1 MRSGVSKA
9 GSWAHRAILI
19 GGDAVILL
27 GAFQLGLEYW
37 VQKVGPNAG
46 EFFPAA
52 IICLGAYLLTL
63 SMFDLY
69 DIQRNYR
76 SQQASTL
83 THILGAVVMA
93 GVALSGLFYVMPGV
107 KLPRGSF
114 FIQMGLAIPLL
125 YLWRVNFSRLR
136 QEMLIPTRV
145 LIVGAGEDGQ
155 TALDL
160 LKRSGTEYHVVGFID
175 DHPDRQ
181 TRTIGGYAGF
191 GGADALLSLVKEHD
205 VQGII
210 MAIAQAEGERL
221 IRATL
226 PCRMKG
232 GFVSDLI
239 TVSEQVAGKL
249 LLKHVRHAWFVYAPG
264 FLLLPPR
271 MSRRIK
277 RITAVACAGIG
288 LVLASPLLVV
298 PGLLVA
304 LGADW
309 PVLTQSL

>member
-83 THILGAVVMA
+83 THILGAVAMA
-93 GVALSGLFYVMPGV
+93 GVGLSGLFYVMPGV
-107 KLPRGSF
+107 KLPRGLF
-114 FIQMGLAIPLL
+114 FIQMGLAIPFL

-160 LKRSGTEYHVVGFID
+160 LKKSGTEYHVVGFID

-181 TRTIGGYAGF
+181 TRAIGGEAVLGGPDAQPSPLKGHETQSIIIGTPQAG
-191 GGADALLSLVKEHD
+191 GGR
-205 VQGII
+205 QIF
-210 MAIAQAEGERL
+210 
-221 IRATL
+221 AT
-226 PCRMKG
+226 PHCWVKG
-232 GFVSDLI
+232 GFLSDLL
-239 TVSEQVAGKL
+239 TPTEHVAVK
-249 LLKHVRHAWFVYAPG
+249 
-264 FLLLPPR
+264 
-271 MSRRIK
+271 
-277 RITAVACAGIG
+277 
-288 LVLASPLLVV
+288 
-298 PGLLVA
+298 
-304 LGADW
+304 
-309 PVLTQSL
+309 

>member
-1 MRSGVSKA
+1 MSKA

-93 GVALSGLFYVMPGV
+93 GVGLSGLFYLMPGV

-114 FIQMGLAIPLL
+114 FIQMGLAIPFL

-136 QEMLIPTRV
+136 QEM
-145 LIVGAGEDGQ
+145 AGEE
-155 TALDL
+155 
-160 LKRSGTEYHVVGFID
+160 S
-175 DHPDRQ
+175 P
-181 TRTIGGYAGF
+181 
-191 GGADALLSLVKEHD
+191 
-205 VQGII
+205 
-210 MAIAQAEGERL
+210 
-221 IRATL
+221 
-226 PCRMKG
+226 KG
-232 GFVSDLI
+232 
-239 TVSEQVAGKL
+239 
-249 LLKHVRHAWFVYAPG
+249 
-264 FLLLPPR
+264 PR
-271 MSRRIK
+271 PR
-277 RITAVACAGIG
+277 
-288 LVLASPLLVV
+288 
-298 PGLLVA
+298 
-304 LGADW
+304 
-309 PVLTQSL
+309 

>member
-1 MRSGVSKA
+1 VSKA
-9 GSWAHRAILI
+9 GAWVHRAILI

-27 GAFQLGLEYW
+27 GAFHLGLEYW
-37 VQKVGPNAG
+37 VRKVGPNPG
-46 EFFPAA
+46 EFYPAA
-52 IICLGAYLLTL
+52 IICLVAYLLTL

-160 LKRSGTEYHVVGFID
+160 LKRSGIRLD
-175 DHPDRQ
+175 NRQ
-181 TRTIGGYAGF
+181 
-191 GGADALLSLVKEHD
+191 
-205 VQGII
+205 
-210 MAIAQAEGERL
+210 
-221 IRATL
+221 
-226 PCRMKG
+226 
-232 GFVSDLI
+232 
-239 TVSEQVAGKL
+239 
-249 LLKHVRHAWFVYAPG
+249 
-264 FLLLPPR
+264 
-271 MSRRIK
+271 
-277 RITAVACAGIG
+277 
-288 LVLASPLLVV
+288 
-298 PGLLVA
+298 
-304 LGADW
+304 
-309 PVLTQSL
+309 

>member
-93 GVALSGLFYVMPGV
+93 GVGLSGLFYLMPGV

-125 YLWRVNFSRLR
+125 YLWRINFSRLR
-136 QEMLIPTRV
+136 QEMLIPKRV
-145 LIVGAGEDGQ
+145 LIVGTGEDGQ

-160 LKRSGTEYHVVGFID
+160 LKRFGTEYHVVGFID
-175 DHPDRQ
+175 DDPNRP
-181 TRTIGGYAGF
+181 TRTIGGYAVL
-191 GGADALLSLVKEHD
+191 GGADALPALVKEHD

-210 MAIAQAEGERL
+210 MAIAKAEGGRL
-221 IRATL
+221 VCAAPQR
-226 PCRMKG
+226 PMKG
-232 GFVSDLI
+232 GLLSHRI
-239 TVSEQVAGKL
+239 NGTEQVAG
-249 LLKHVRHAWFVYAPG
+249 
-264 FLLLPPR
+264 
-271 MSRRIK
+271 
-277 RITAVACAGIG
+277 
-288 LVLASPLLVV
+288 
-298 PGLLVA
+298 
-304 LGADW
+304 
-309 PVLTQSL
+309 

>member
-1 MRSGVSKA
+1 MRPDVSKA
-9 GSWAHRAILI
+9 GAWVHRAILI
-19 GGDAVILL
+19 RGDAVILL

-37 VQKVGPNAG
+37 VRKVGPNAG
-46 EFFPAA
+46 EFYPAA
-52 IICLGAYLLTL
+52 IICLVAYLMTL
-63 SMFDLY
+63 AMFDLY

-93 GVALSGLFYVMPGV
+93 GIGLSGLFYVMPGV

-114 FIQMGLAIPLL
+114 FIQMGLAIPFL

-181 TRTIGGYAGF
+181 TRTSGGGF
-191 GGADALLSLVKEHD
+191 VLCAARGLPSLLKEHD
-205 VQGII
+205 VPGILL
-210 MAIAQAEGERL
+210 AISEAGGGKL

-226 PCRMKG
+226 QCPMKG
-232 GFVSDLI
+232 GFV
-239 TVSEQVAGKL
+239 
-249 LLKHVRHAWFVYAPG
+249 
-264 FLLLPPR
+264 
-271 MSRRIK
+271 
-277 RITAVACAGIG
+277 
-288 LVLASPLLVV
+288 
-298 PGLLVA
+298 
-304 LGADW
+304 
-309 PVLTQSL
+309 